1 MKKSTL
7 LLIGIL
13 FLTLQLYGQDTT
25 IIQASKYEY
34 CELVGRMK
42 LMSIKIRI
50 TVDYGTHEKAATD
63 LRVKDENGKPIDFV
77 SMVAAL
83 NYLGDRGWEFV
94 QAYVVTMPE
103 VGTSGGSNVY
113 HWLLKRPK
121 QPKS

>member
-1 MKKSTL
+1 
-7 LLIGIL
+7 
-13 FLTLQLYGQDTT
+13 
-25 IIQASKYEY
+25 
-34 CELVGRMK
+34 MK

-94 QAYVVTMPE
+94 QAYVVTMPG